1 MIGSQ
6 EKGSWPKRWTFISQP
21 CDFLKLW
28 DVSKSMYRS
37 VKTTGVSSGKSNH
50 SCRQG
55 QGQGSVIDL
64 PQPPGALLRAPPRHS
79 SLFSSPN
86 KAASVPK
93 QHGPACPASA
103 RLMSVAVACIDIDC
117 ALLGC
122 ILGGG
127 GRRSRSSRVD
137 VHCSRGAHS
146 GTGGDSLPVRGCKL
160 LHPGEGAAAGG
171 MYAQCHVTRL
181 PAWW

>member
-1 MIGSQ
+1 MPRLFPISFSIKWQCSSLAIPSFFFSFSLLWDYFSVIGSQ

-103 RLMSVAVACIDIDC
+103 RLMSVTVACIDIDC
-117 ALLGC
+117 VLLVC

-127 GRRSRSSRVD
+127 G
-137 VHCSRGAHS
+137 
-146 GTGGDSLPVRGCKL
+146 
-160 LHPGEGAAAGG
+160 
-171 MYAQCHVTRL
+171 
-181 PAWW
+181 